1 MDYPV
6 VRELNL
12 LYIFLDI
19 GFLIFLGF
27 LLIKMKRKMAFL
39 FGVAGALLYFLVDYG
54 GFYLLL
60 GTREVVGANTFFFL
74 LWLST
79 SYGFTNFVWIWLF
92 LNRDKRIIEW
102 SLLIV
107 IGWFAVALIA
117 QSFGSEF
124 AMIRI
129 SRGTGSYHGIMAAIL
144 LVGYAIVIIK
154 NLKSKDEER
163 IPILRLLFIGILVQ
177 FSWEAVLL
185 ISGIRPDGW
194 NPLIMNSL
202 LETNLGMPYLFFIH
216 KALSKRREP
225 VLINRLEETS
235 V

>member
-6 VRELNL
+6 IRELNQ

-19 GFLIFLGF
+19 GFLIFIGI
-27 LLIKMKRKMAFL
+27 LLLRMKRQKAFI
-39 FGVAGALLYFLVDYG
+39 FGIAGALLYFIVDYG
-54 GFYLLL
+54 FFYMIL

-124 AMIRI
+124 PMIRI
-129 SRGTGSYHGIMAAIL
+129 SRGTSSYHGIMAIIL
-144 LVGYAIVIIK
+144 LVGYAYIIIR
-154 NLKSKDEER
+154 NLRSEDEER
-163 IPILRLLFIGILVQ
+163 IPILRLLFIGIIVQ

-185 ISGIRPDGW
+185 ISGIRPQGW
-194 NPLIMNSL
+194 NPLIINSL

-216 KALSKRREP
+216 KALSKRKT
-225 VLINRLEETS
+225 LIAQIQPNEIAA
-235 V
+235 